1 MVDFTLNANVR
12 DDLGK
17 GASRRLRRNADLVPA
32 IVYGGDKEP
41 QNISIA
47 ARELNK
53 ALEND
58 AFYSSIIGLSI
69 DGKVEEVL
77 IKALQRHP
85 AKPRLLHADFQRIV
99 AGQKVTVQI
108 QLHFT
113 NEDTCVGVKLENG
126 MVFRNLT
133 EVEVTCM
140 PKDLPDAIEVDL
152 AELKVGQS
160 LHLTDLTLPEGVE
173 IPSLALGEDHN
184 LPVVTIMAQRTA
196 AADDEDEAAGDA
208 EEGEESAE

>member
-1 MVDFTLNANVR
+1 MT
-12 DDLGK
+12 
-17 GASRRLRRNADLVPA
+17 
-32 IVYGGDKEP
+32 DKEP
-41 QNISIA
+41 QCISIA

-69 DGKVEEVL
+69 DGKIEEVL

-99 AGQKVTVQI
+99 AGQKVTVHV

-113 NEDTCVGVKLENG
+113 NEETCVGVKQEGG
-126 MVFRNLT
+126 MVFRNLP
-133 EVEVTCM
+133 EVEVSCL
-140 PKDLPDAIEVDL
+140 PKDLPDFIEVDL
-152 AELKVGQS
+152 LDLKVGDS
-160 LHLTDLTLPEGVE
+160 LHLTDLKLPEGVE
-173 IPSLALGEDHN
+173 IPSLALGDDHN

-196 AADDEDEAAGDA
+196 AAADDEEAAG
-208 EEGEESAE
+208 EGEESAE

>member
-32 IVYGGDKEP
+32 IVYGGNKEP

-58 AFYSSIIGLSI
+58 AFYSSIIGLTI

-85 AKPRLLHADFQRIV
+85 AKPRVLHADFMRIV
-99 AGQKVTVQI
+99 AGQKVTVQT
-108 QLHFT
+108 QLNFV

-133 EVEVTCM
+133 EVEVTCL
-140 PKDLPDAIEVDL
+140 PKDLPDAIDVDL

-160 LHLTDLTLPEGVE
+160 LHLTDLILPEGVE

-196 AADDEDEAAGDA
+196 AADEDAEAGDA
-208 EEGEESAE
+208 AEGEGSAE

>member
-32 IVYGGDKEP
+32 IVYGGSKEP
-41 QNISIA
+41 QSISIA

-85 AKPRLLHADFQRIV
+85 AKPRVLHADFQRIV
-99 AGQKVTVQI
+99 AGQKVTVHV

-113 NEDTCVGVKLENG
+113 NEDTCVGVKQEGG
-126 MVFRNLT
+126 MVFRNLP
-133 EVEVTCM
+133 EVEVSCL
-140 PKDLPDAIEVDL
+140 PKDLPDFIEVDL
-152 AELKVGQS
+152 LNLKVGDS
-160 LHLTDLTLPEGVE
+160 LHLTDLNLPEGVE
-173 IPSLALGEDHN
+173 IPSLALGDDHN

-196 AADDEDEAAGDA
+196 AADDDSDAGEAA
-208 EEGEESAE
+208 EGEESAE

>member
-32 IVYGGDKEP
+32 IVYGGNKEP
-41 QNISIA
+41 QSISIA

-99 AGQKVTVQI
+99 AGQKVTVHV

-113 NEDTCVGVKLENG
+113 NEDTCVGVKLEGG
-126 MVFRNLT
+126 MVFRNLP
-133 EVEVTCM
+133 EVEVSCL
-140 PKDLPDAIEVDL
+140 PKDLPDFIEVDL
-152 AELKVGQS
+152 LDLKVGDS
-160 LHLTDLTLPEGVE
+160 LHLTDLKLPEGVE
-173 IPSLALGEDHN
+173 IPSLALGDDHN

-196 AADDEDEAAGDA
+196 AAADDEEAAG
-208 EEGEESAE
+208 EGEESAE